1 MDNPR
6 RCIYQDYRRSP
17 ASSLGG
23 PKKPNSPENSRVVIS
38 CGSRG
43 RSSVGSPRERA
54 CPGLL
59 HHPPVL
65 MCRRCLCPVTGMNQ
79 VCRGKGESPPM
90 SYTDP
95 GLHGSGTWHRSTMRN
110 QPHPSAWKKGEMK
123 QLKHLSRTTGYLS
136 ASLQLS
142 QPQCMSFPGAQE
154 GLLRF
159 RGVGGHPGRPGWDL
173 PCLVVLCR
181 NTTFLQ
187 QRRMELEQMQPWG
200 SVKWYLQRGCKAA

>member
-6 RCIYQDYRRSP
+6 RCIYQDYGRSP

-23 PKKPNSPENSRVVIS
+23 PKKPNSPENSRMVIS

-43 RSSVGSPRERA
+43 RSSLGSPRERA
-54 CPGLL
+54 CPGLF
-59 HHPPVL
+59 HHPLVL
-65 MCRRCLCPVTGMNQ
+65 MCRCLCPVTGINQ

-95 GLHGSGTWHRSTMRN
+95 GLHSPGTWHRSTKRS

-123 QLKHLSRTTGYLS
+123 QPKQSRTTWYLS

-142 QPQCMSFPGAQE
+142 QPQYISFPGAQRRPPM
-154 GLLRF
+154 LQRSWA
-159 RGVGGHPGRPGWDL
+159 HPGRPGWDL
-173 PCLVVLCR
+173 PCLVLLCR
-181 NTTFLQ
+181 NITFLQ
-187 QRRMELEQMQPWG
+187 PRRMELEQMQPWG
-200 SVKWYLQRGCKAA
+200 SVKWYLPRGCKAA

>member
-6 RCIYQDYRRSP
+6 RCIYQDYGRSP

-23 PKKPNSPENSRVVIS
+23 LKKPDSPENSRVVIS

-43 RSSVGSPRERA
+43 RSSLGSPGERA

-59 HHPPVL
+59 HHPLVL
-65 MCRRCLCPVTGMNQ
+65 MCRCLCPVTGINQ

-95 GLHGSGTWHRSTMRN
+95 GLHSPGTRHRSTKRN

-123 QLKHLSRTTGYLS
+123 QPKHLLGPLGISQLHFSYPSPDAYLF
-136 ASLQLS
+136 LVHK
-142 QPQCMSFPGAQE
+142 E

-159 RGVGGHPGRPGWDL
+159 RGVRGHPGRPGWDL
-173 PCLVVLCR
+173 PWLVLLCR

-187 QRRMELEQMQPWG
+187 QRRMELEQTQPWG
-200 SVKWYLQRGCKAA
+200 SVKWYLPRGCKAA